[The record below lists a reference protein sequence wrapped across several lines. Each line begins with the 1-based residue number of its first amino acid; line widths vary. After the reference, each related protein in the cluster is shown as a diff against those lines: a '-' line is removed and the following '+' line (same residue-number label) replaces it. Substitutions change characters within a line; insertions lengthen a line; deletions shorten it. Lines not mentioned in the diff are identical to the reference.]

1 MKAQRTGAAEDASIV
16 LFVYGS
22 LKRGQANHSELRG
35 ARFLRAAR
43 TERAFALRELAGF
56 PALVPGEASVS
67 GELYA
72 VASADLPLLDEFEG
86 EAYLRRPV
94 QLADGE
100 MAIAYL
106 ARSPRAGAP
115 WPGDEWPDAGHSD
128 D

>member
-22 LKRGQANHSELRG
+22 LKRGQPNHCQLRG
-35 ARFLRAAR
+35 ARFLRTAR
-43 TERAFALRELAGF
+43 TERAFALRELAGY
-56 PALVPGEASVS
+56 PALVPGDSAVS

-86 EAYLRRPV
+86 EAYLRRTV
-94 QLADGE
+94 RLADGE
-100 MAIAYL
+100 TAIAYL
-106 ARSPRAGAP
+106 ARSPHAGTP
-115 WPGDEWPDAGHSD
+115 WHGDEWPGPSHAD